1 MILDIIVED
10 KKKRLIEHKNNISE
24 AEMKRLALESE
35 RKSISFYDALAKKG
49 LSIIGEFKKASPS
62 HGIMASKV
70 NLEERIRQ
78 YNEAVDAISCLT
90 EEDHFNGSTEY
101 LKQIR
106 KMTTLPII
114 RKDFIIDE
122 YQVYEAKVI
131 GADAILLIAAILDD
145 KKFKELYDLAYSLGL
160 DVLCEVHD
168 EEELKRMINLD
179 VKIIGINNRNLK
191 TFEVSLDTTKRLAAM
206 MPDGKV
212 VVAESGVS
220 NDKDIITLKKSGAA
234 AMLIGTAL
242 MEAESPGKIAAL
254 WKNAYNKADESVSD
268 IKVNKK
274 VTASEIKICGITSV
288 QEIDYLAENKVDYCG
303 MVLFY
308 EKSRRNITI
317 EKAKEFIAYIK
328 AIKSAIKTVAVTVS
342 PDKEELKL
350 IEEAGFDYIQIHGE
364 LKKQVYKAADIPI
377 IRAYNVDSIKD
388 ISDKNITDMKV
399 SDKKSYD
406 AKNNLN
412 DPDTSDKICAILY
425 DGSIPGNGK
434 VFDWQLI
441 KNINRNNK
449 KLILAGGINKE
460 NVRLAIEQIG
470 PDVIDVSSA
479 VEYKDGG
486 KDPEKIKEFVK
497 TVRTCE
503 I

>member
-131 GADAILLIAAILDD
+131 GADAILLIAAILED

-168 EEELKRMINLD
+168 EEEFQTRTDCHVRRGGQRHRRRAFAGAWLRLRRRD
-179 VKIIGINNRNLK
+179 AP
-191 TFEVSLDTTKRLAAM
+191 SLQGPGGGLPVR
-206 MPDGKV
+206 PERRGRPPR
-212 VVAESGVS
+212 G
-220 NDKDIITLKKSGAA
+220 GAA
-234 AMLIGTAL
+234 G
-242 MEAESPGKIAAL
+242 
-254 WKNAYNKADESVSD
+254 D
-268 IKVNKK
+268 
-274 VTASEIKICGITSV
+274 GIPFT
-288 QEIDYLAENKVDYCG
+288 G
-303 MVLFY
+303 
-308 EKSRRNITI
+308 
-317 EKAKEFIAYIK
+317 
-328 AIKSAIKTVAVTVS
+328 
-342 PDKEELKL
+342 
-350 IEEAGFDYIQIHGE
+350 
-364 LKKQVYKAADIPI
+364 
-377 IRAYNVDSIKD
+377 
-388 ISDKNITDMKV
+388 
-399 SDKKSYD
+399 
-406 AKNNLN
+406 
-412 DPDTSDKICAILY
+412 
-425 DGSIPGNGK
+425 
-434 VFDWQLI
+434 
-441 KNINRNNK
+441 
-449 KLILAGGINKE
+449 
-460 NVRLAIEQIG
+460 
-470 PDVIDVSSA
+470 
-479 VEYKDGG
+479 
-486 KDPEKIKEFVK
+486 
-497 TVRTCE
+497 
-503 I
+503 

>member
-1 MILDIIVED
+1 MI
-10 KKKRLIEHKNNISE
+10 
-24 AEMKRLALESE
+24 
-35 RKSISFYDALAKKG
+35 
-49 LSIIGEFKKASPS
+49 
-62 HGIMASKV
+62 
-70 NLEERIRQ
+70 
-78 YNEAVDAISCLT
+78 
-90 EEDHFNGSTEY
+90 
-101 LKQIR
+101 
-106 KMTTLPII
+106 
-114 RKDFIIDE
+114 
-122 YQVYEAKVI
+122 
-131 GADAILLIAAILDD
+131 
-145 KKFKELYDLAYSLGL
+145 
-160 DVLCEVHD
+160 
-168 EEELKRMINLD
+168 
-179 VKIIGINNRNLK
+179 
-191 TFEVSLDTTKRLAAM
+191 
-206 MPDGKV
+206 PDGKV

-328 AIKSAIKTVAVTVS
+328 AIKSDIKTVAVTVS

-388 ISDKNITDMKV
+388 IPDKNITDKKVSDRRV

-434 VFDWQLI
+434 VFDWKLI

>member
-1 MILDIIVED
+1 
-10 KKKRLIEHKNNISE
+10 
-24 AEMKRLALESE
+24 
-35 RKSISFYDALAKKG
+35 
-49 LSIIGEFKKASPS
+49 
-62 HGIMASKV
+62 
-70 NLEERIRQ
+70 
-78 YNEAVDAISCLT
+78 
-90 EEDHFNGSTEY
+90 
-101 LKQIR
+101 
-106 KMTTLPII
+106 MTTLPII

-206 MPDGKV
+206 VPDGKV

-308 EKSRRNITI
+308 ENSRRNITI

-328 AIKSAIKTVAVTVS
+328 AIKSDIKTVAVTVS

-388 ISDKNITDMKV
+388 IPDKNIT
-399 SDKKSYD
+399 
-406 AKNNLN
+406 
-412 DPDTSDKICAILY
+412 DKICAILY

-434 VFDWQLI
+434 VFDWKLI

-479 VEYKDGG
+479 VEYKAGG

>member
-1 MILDIIVED
+1 
-10 KKKRLIEHKNNISE
+10 
-24 AEMKRLALESE
+24 
-35 RKSISFYDALAKKG
+35 
-49 LSIIGEFKKASPS
+49 
-62 HGIMASKV
+62 
-70 NLEERIRQ
+70 
-78 YNEAVDAISCLT
+78 
-90 EEDHFNGSTEY
+90 
-101 LKQIR
+101 
-106 KMTTLPII
+106 
-114 RKDFIIDE
+114 
-122 YQVYEAKVI
+122 
-131 GADAILLIAAILDD
+131 
-145 KKFKELYDLAYSLGL
+145 
-160 DVLCEVHD
+160 
-168 EEELKRMINLD
+168 
-179 VKIIGINNRNLK
+179 
-191 TFEVSLDTTKRLAAM
+191 
-206 MPDGKV
+206 
-212 VVAESGVS
+212 
-220 NDKDIITLKKSGAA
+220 
-234 AMLIGTAL
+234 
-242 MEAESPGKIAAL
+242 
-254 WKNAYNKADESVSD
+254 
-268 IKVNKK
+268 
-274 VTASEIKICGITSV
+274 
-288 QEIDYLAENKVDYCG
+288 

-388 ISDKNITDMKV
+388 ISDKNITNKKV